1 MGIKLTTGGTEKM
14 KKFSYTKPELKIT
27 TYCSAD
33 VITASTLRTNL
44 KDEDIQTPINTTGM
58 LGFGTKSS
66 N

>member
-1 MGIKLTTGGTEKM
+1 M

-27 TYCSAD
+27 AFYSDD
-33 VITASTLRTNL
+33 VIAVSGLRKNL
-44 KDEDIQTPINTTGM
+44 DDDEIQTPINTTGM